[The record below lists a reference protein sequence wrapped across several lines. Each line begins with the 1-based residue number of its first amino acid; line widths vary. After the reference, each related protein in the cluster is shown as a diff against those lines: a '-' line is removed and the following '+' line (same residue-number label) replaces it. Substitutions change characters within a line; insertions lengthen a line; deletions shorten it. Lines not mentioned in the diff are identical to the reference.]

1 MRALRRISAAVVGS
15 VFFLAAILK
24 LMDPV
29 GAGLVV
35 EEYFKFL
42 HLWFMMPFAR
52 VVGIVMAMVEAV
64 LGAAMIRTAG
74 TRSRE

>member
-1 MRALRRISAAVVGS
+1 MKAVKRICA
-15 VFFLAAILK
+15 FLIGLVLFVAGLVK

-42 HLWFMMPFAR
+42 HLWSL
-52 VVGIVMAMVEAV
+52 
-64 LGAAMIRTAG
+64 LGNKP
-74 TRSRE
+74 